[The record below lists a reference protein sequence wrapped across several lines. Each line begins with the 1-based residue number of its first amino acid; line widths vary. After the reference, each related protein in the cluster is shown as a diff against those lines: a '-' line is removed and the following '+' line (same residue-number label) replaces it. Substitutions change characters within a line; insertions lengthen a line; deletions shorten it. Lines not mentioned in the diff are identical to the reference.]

1 MGPGMKVSRI
11 EVSPGLSLAVREH
24 GPADAPRTLFCVH
37 GLTRN
42 AQDFDKVAAAMAD
55 RYRVIAVDIV
65 GRGESDWLPD
75 PAGYDYPTYV
85 WHCIMLLDKL
95 GLAQVDWL
103 GTSMG
108 GLIGIG
114 LNSVQPQRI
123 RRLILNDVGGFLP
136 KEALKSIVE
145 AERNP
150 VFVSLADAEVSLR
163 QRYADFGPISDA
175 DWALLTEA
183 STRLQPD
190 GSFRLRFDPNIY
202 ASFDKA
208 PVGDINLWPLWNQ
221 VKQPVLLLRGGLSGL
236 LLKATALG
244 MVARGGVDLVEFGD
258 CGHAPSLLQPEQIQP
273 IRDWLLKTE

>member
-1 MGPGMKVSRI
+1 MGQGMRQSRI
-11 EVSPGLSLAVREH
+11 EVSPGVSLTVREH

-42 AQDFDKVAAAMAD
+42 AQDFDKLAVALAD
-55 RYRVIAVDIV
+55 RTRVIAVDIA
-65 GRGESDWLPD
+65 GRGDSDWLPD

-95 GLAQVDWL
+95 GLPEVDWL

-108 GLIGIG
+108 GLIAIG

-145 AERNP
+145 ADRNP
-150 VFVSLADAEVSLR
+150 VFASLAEAEANLR
-163 QRYADFGPISDA
+163 QRYADFGPISDP
-175 DWALLTEA
+175 DWVLLTEA
-183 STRLQPD
+183 STRQQPD
-190 GSFRLRFDPNIY
+190 GTYRLHFDPNLY
-202 ASFDKA
+202 TSFDKA
-208 PVGDINLWPLWNQ
+208 ALGDINLWPLWNQ

-244 MVARGGVDLVEFGD
+244 MVARGGVDLVEFAD